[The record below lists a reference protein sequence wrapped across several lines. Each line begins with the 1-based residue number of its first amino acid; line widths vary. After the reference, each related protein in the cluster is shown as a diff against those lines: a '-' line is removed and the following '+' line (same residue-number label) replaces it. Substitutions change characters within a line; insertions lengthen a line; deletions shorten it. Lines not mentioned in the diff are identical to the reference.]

1 MGENVKYIVVAI
13 CIVGVLALGYFIMK
27 KIDDFLENNSA
38 YTADFSDEDKTTD
51 NIVCIFLNNTK
62 HPDALEEQLEM
73 ISQRYPDTEISICTE
88 QTENFKKLLQQSRNI
103 V

>member
-1 MGENVKYIVVAI
+1 MGENVKYIVVTI
-13 CIVGVLALGYFIMK
+13 CIVVVLALGYFIMK

-38 YTADFSDEDKTTD
+38 YITDFTDEDKENE
-51 NIVCIFLNNTK
+51 NIVCIFLNNKK

-73 ISQRYPDTEISICTE
+73 ILQKYPDTEISICTE
-88 QTENFKKLLQQSRNI
+88 QTENFKNLLQQSRNI